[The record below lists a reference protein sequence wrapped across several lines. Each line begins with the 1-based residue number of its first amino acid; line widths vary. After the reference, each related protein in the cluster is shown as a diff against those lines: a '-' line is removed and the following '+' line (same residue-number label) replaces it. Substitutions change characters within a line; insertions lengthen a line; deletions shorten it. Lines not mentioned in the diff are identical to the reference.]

1 MKKSQKNY
9 SLYIKTSSNK
19 EAYEREYFYSL
30 RIEDFT
36 GEFADIAFRKWFD
49 DSEEL
54 LDYLFQRMQERSLKQ
69 AISENF
75 GRRYKI
81 ICRSVEQPNGKKV
94 TIKIKKYS
102 FKDKVLKKPHQE
114 YLLP

>member
-9 SLYIKTSSNK
+9 SLYIRTSSNK

-36 GEFADIAFRKWFD
+36 GEFADIAFRNWFD

-54 LDYLFQRMQERSLKQ
+54 LDYLFQRLKNGDLKE
-69 AISENF
+69 AINETF
-75 GRRYKI
+75 GRKYKV
-81 ICRSVEQPNGKKV
+81 ICRSLEQPNGKKV
-94 TIKIKKYS
+94 TIKLKKYS
-102 FKDKVLKKPHQE
+102 LKDKVLKKT
-114 YLLP
+114 YKKYY

>member
-9 SLYIKTSSNK
+9 SLYIRTSSNK

-36 GEFADIAFRKWFD
+36 GEFADIAFRNWFD

-54 LDYLFQRMQERSLKQ
+54 LDYLFQRLKNGDLKE
-69 AISENF
+69 AIKENF
-75 GRRYKI
+75 GRNYKI

-94 TIKIKKYS
+94 TIKLKKYS
-102 FKDKVLKKPHQE
+102 LKDKVLKKT
-114 YLLP
+114 YKKYY

>member
-9 SLYIKTSSNK
+9 SLYIRTSSNK

-36 GEFADIAFRKWFD
+36 GEFADIAFRNWFD

-54 LDYLFQRMQERSLKQ
+54 LDYLFQRLKNGDLKE
-69 AISENF
+69 AIKENF
-75 GRRYKI
+75 GRNYKI

-102 FKDKVLKKPHQE
+102 FKDRFLKKPHQK
-114 YLLP
+114 YCI